1 MQHGEKDAR
10 LPGFT
15 RVSMYV
21 RFSIGMCNFR
31 EFLFI
36 ILYCLLPPIF
46 TKLASTMKFPILIL
60 LFLLALPAMAQ
71 FPSDHAVL
79 YHSSGTLPDGL
90 AEQVTRLGGR
100 VAVRARHAMIV
111 RITEGAAQS
120 LRRLLPEVLVLRDAE
135 EAGRFSTLRQ
145 ADSWLLKMLPGDHLS
160 TDDFTENA
168 CGLSEADMQH
178 SCLSHDEACHPDA
191 VRAAMK
197 TQFFGT
203 STDPNKTSDV
213 MVGSTV
219 VAVMCV
225 NNINAQQQGVPT
237 WTEQLRTNALAN
249 IMVNLAWWSDQA
261 AEYSKEKTFIIREY
275 PPDNPVC
282 AIDFDPTEGYT
293 TTSFSINDHKFQNPL
308 MDALGYS
315 GANQTVKMRAFCND
329 LRTDEGT
336 DWAYIAFLLVGKYS
350 VRAHASFGGP
360 STVLMANSAGSGFV
374 YAHETGHIFNAYD
387 EYFESGVS
395 NFRAKQTRFGVPNGN
410 HHFRN
415 HPVQPAMMASNYRAL
430 SGYAAVHLGLADSV
444 RLVTVRTVPGDAAFE
459 VEYIAPNN
467 AVSNLGRFQGTT
479 RFAWGNGTRV
489 RLRALSEIGH
499 GGYRH
504 TAGVWSES
512 GGDEL
517 TMRLDSNSVQSIS
530 LTYSPG
536 NDAVPLS
543 FEYLTLANAL
553 ASELVQDILPLGER
567 SAAFV
572 GQKGISIWNDTGKII
587 LDHPIANRGS
597 AVFRESYS
605 VARGPDNTLYF
616 SSQSSEIVSYGDR
629 GIGTLTGPLA
639 DITYRNIAVTDD
651 GAVWATDGGIVG
663 GRDMQASGV
672 HRFHE
677 GAVTAY
683 TASNS
688 PLPSNSI
695 VSIASAGGP
704 AVYLGYGGK
713 DARDQGL
720 FVFDPSAMS
729 ITDRSSLAGSPMIS
743 KLRVVGADSLL
754 IISRGAGGSD
764 TWITLLVGNTPKHWQ
779 PSYFQGMGTVN
790 DAAIDHQGRLAV
802 ATSQGLLLIDDGS
815 APVQYRMANSE
826 LIANICYSVARAAG
840 DGLIVGSNNGAVLI
854 RPASTA
860 TSVAAGDHRPSAAL
874 LHEVYPNPLTAQGAG
889 IVAVTINEPGG
900 AELRIHDI
908 LGREVALLASGR
920 FAPGRHS
927 FTLPSSLPA
936 GMYVLSMTSDG
947 RVQSA
952 KFQVV
957 R

>member
-1 MQHGEKDAR
+1 M
-10 LPGFT
+10 
-15 RVSMYV
+15 MYSSLIFAGISIAV
-21 RFSIGMCNFR
+21 RFSIGMCNFQIL
-31 EFLFI
+31 LFV
-36 ILYCLLPPIF
+36 ILYCLLLPMF
-46 TKLASTMKFPILIL
+46 TVLVSSMKIVILLLLLAS
-60 LFLLALPAMAQ
+60 PAFAQ
-71 FPSDHAVL
+71 FPENHAVL
-79 YHSSGTLPDGL
+79 FHPSGALPGGL
-90 AEQVTRLGGR
+90 AESVTQVRGR
-100 VAVRARHAMIV
+100 VAVSARHAMIV
-111 RITEGAAQS
+111 RISDEGVLS
-120 LRRLLPEVLVLRDAE
+120 LRRQVPEILVLRSSD
-135 EAGRFSTLRQ
+135 EAGTYSSFL
-145 ADSWLLKMLPGDHLS
+145 AKEHWLLKMLPGEHTHDGAGADH
-160 TDDFTENA
+160 EA
-168 CGLSEADMQH
+168 ECSEAGMEH
-178 SCLSHDEACHPDA
+178 SCLSHDEECNPDE

-203 STDPNKTSDV
+203 SFDPNKTSDI

-225 NNINAQQQGVPT
+225 NNVNAQQQGVPT
-237 WTEQLRTNALAN
+237 WTEQLRTNAVAN
-249 IMVNLAWWSDQA
+249 MMVNLAWWSDQA
-261 AEYSKEKTFIIREY
+261 AEYGKTKTFIIREY
-275 PPDNPVC
+275 LPDNPVC

-293 TTSFSINDHKFQNPL
+293 STSFSINDHKFQNPL

-315 GANQTVKMRAFCND
+315 GASQSVKMRAFCND
-329 LRTDEGT
+329 LRATEGT
-336 DWAYIAFLLVGKYS
+336 DWAYIAFLLVGKYN

-360 STVLMANSAGSGFV
+360 STVLMASQTGSGYV
-374 YAHETGHIFNAYD
+374 YAHETGHIFNAFD
-387 EYFESGVS
+387 EYFESVVS
-395 NFRAKQTRFGVPNGN
+395 NFRSRQSRFGVPNGN

-444 RLVTVRTVPGDAAFE
+444 RFVTVRTVPDNAAFE

-467 AVSNLGRFQGTT
+467 AASNLGRFQGTT

-489 RLRALSEIGH
+489 RLRALPEIGH

-504 TAGVWSES
+504 TGGMWSES
-512 GGDEL
+512 GSDEL

-530 LTYSPG
+530 LAYSPG
-536 NDAVPLS
+536 SDAAPLS

-605 VARGPDNTLYF
+605 IARAPDNTLYF
-616 SSQSSEIVSYGDR
+616 SSQYSEIVSYGDR

-639 DITYRNIAVTDD
+639 DLTYRSIAVTDD

-683 TASNS
+683 TSSNS

-695 VSIASAGGP
+695 VSIASAGGS
-704 AVYLGYGGK
+704 AVWLGYGGK

-720 FVFDPSAMS
+720 FIFDPSAMS

-743 KLRVVGADSLL
+743 KLKVVGADSLL
-754 IISRGAGGSD
+754 IISRGESGSD
-764 TWITLLVGNTPKHWQ
+764 TWITLLVGDTPKHWQ
-779 PSYFQGMGTVN
+779 PSYFQGIGTVN
-790 DAAIDHQGRLAV
+790 DAAIDHHGRLAV
-802 ATSQGLLLIDDGS
+802 AASQGVLLIEGES
-815 APVQYRMANSE
+815 NPTQYRMANSE
-826 LIANICYSVARAAG
+826 LIANICYSVARAVG

-854 RPASTA
+854 RPTSA
-860 TSVAAGDHRPSAAL
+860 TTSIPAGELRPSAAL
-874 LHEVYPNPLTAQGAG
+874 LHEVYPNPLSTQGTG
-889 IVAVTINEPGG
+889 SVAVTFGE
-900 AELRIHDI
+900 ARHAQLRIHDL

-920 FAPGRHS
+920 YEPGRYS
-927 FTLPSSLPA
+927 FGLPPSLPA
-936 GMYVLSMTSDG
+936 GMYLLTMTSEG
-947 RVQSA
+947 EIRSV